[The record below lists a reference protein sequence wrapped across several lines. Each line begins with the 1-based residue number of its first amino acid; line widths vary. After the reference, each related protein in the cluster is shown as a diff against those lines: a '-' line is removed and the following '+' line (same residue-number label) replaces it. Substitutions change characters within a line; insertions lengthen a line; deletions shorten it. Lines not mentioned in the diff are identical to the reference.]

1 MDLGAGCVKFFGHHE
16 HRIDAK
22 NRLAIPAEIR
32 NRWRSEEDGAAF
44 FAIPW
49 REGVIRL
56 YPERDFFERAKAAQ
70 SAPTLTPNEDEA
82 ELQATLF
89 GLSSRVEWDSV
100 GRIRLAEEMMD
111 LVGLG
116 QDVVRVGC
124 GDRLEVRD
132 QAAWREARRARLAEL
147 PGQMARIEAR
157 RGEGSTSRRESLEG
171 SRE

>member
-1 MDLGAGCVKFFGHHE
+1 MKFFGHYE

-32 NRWRSEEDGAAF
+32 NRWRTEEDGAAL

-56 YPERDFFERAKAAQ
+56 YPERDFYERARTAQ
-70 SAPTLTPNEDEA
+70 SEPTLTPNEDEA
-82 ELQATLF
+82 ELQTTLF
-89 GLSSRVEWDSV
+89 GLSSRLEWDSV
-100 GRIRLAEEMMD
+100 GRIRLAEEMME

-116 QDVVRVGC
+116 QDVVLVGC

-132 QAAWREARRARLAEL
+132 QAAWRDTRRTRLADL

-157 RGEGSTSRRESLEG
+157 RTEGSTRRDSTVG
-171 SRE
+171 S

>member
-1 MDLGAGCVKFFGHHE
+1 MLFTSQYE
-16 HRIDAK
+16 HSIDAK
-22 NRLAIPAEIR
+22 HRLAIPSDIR
-32 NRWRSEEDGAAF
+32 NRWRVESEGTAW
-44 FAIPW
+44 FAVPW
-49 REGVIRL
+49 PGGLIRL
-56 YPERDFFERAKAAQ
+56 YPERAFEARA
-70 SAPTLTPNEDEA
+70 SSGELTLTPDEDEA

-116 QDVVRVGC
+116 QDVVLVGC

-132 QAAWREARRARLAEL
+132 QAAWREARRARLTEL